1 MKSFKKPSKY
11 RMESDIQ
18 HLLTTLLQRDIND
31 PCLLGTVITSVDVSR
46 DSQSAVIKVH
56 GMKREEAALVT
67 ERLMR
72 LASHFEY
79 ELRRAMKRKR
89 IPNLKF
95 SWDTTLDQGN
105 DMVELLNKL
114 HRS

>member
-1 MKSFKKPSKY
+1 MNHYKKPSKH

-18 HLLTTLLQRDIND
+18 QLLTILLQRDIND

-46 DSQSAVIKVH
+46 DNQSAVIQVH
-56 GMKREEAALVT
+56 GMKREEADMVT

-79 ELRRAMKRKR
+79 ELRRSMQRKR
-89 IPNLKF
+89 IPSLKF
-95 SWDTTLDQGN
+95 TWDTTLDRGN

-114 HRS
+114 HRA

>member
-1 MKSFKKPSKY
+1 MKGHKRPSKQ

-31 PCLLGTVITSVDVSR
+31 PCLIGTVITSVDVSR
-46 DSQSAVIKVH
+46 DSQSARIQVH
-56 GMKREEAALVT
+56 GMKRDEADIVV
-67 ERLMR
+67 ERLTR

-89 IPNLKF
+89 IPALTF
-95 SWDTTLDQGN
+95 VWDEHLDQGN

-114 HRS
+114 HRA

>member
-1 MKSFKKPSKY
+1 
-11 RMESDIQ
+11 MESDIQ

-31 PCLLGTVITSVDVSR
+31 PCLIGTVITSVNVSR
-46 DSQSAVIKVH
+46 DSQSATIKVH
-56 GMKREEAALVT
+56 GMKRDDADVVV

-79 ELRRAMKRKR
+79 ELRRAMGRKR
-89 IPNLKF
+89 IPTLNF
-95 SWDTTLDQGN
+95 SWDNQLDQGN

-114 HRS
+114 HRA

>member
-46 DSQSAVIKVH
+46 NNQSAVVKVH
-56 GMKREEAALVT
+56 GMKRDDADLVA
-67 ERLMR
+67 ERLMN
-72 LASHFEY
+72 LSSHFEY

-89 IPNLKF
+89 IPHLNF
-95 SWDTTLDQGN
+95 SWDHSLDQGN